1 MKRLLPFCL
10 LLALAGCSGDDEAPP
25 PPVRPVATL
34 TLAAPPPQREVFA
47 GSIQARYESVLGFRV
62 GGRMTRRLLDVGA
75 PVRRGQLLAA
85 LDPTDQ
91 DNALRSR
98 EGQTAD
104 AEAQWRDAQADARRQ
119 QQLFD
124 QGVGSRS
131 QLDQALTRLH
141 TLEAS
146 REQALSAE
154 RQARDQRNYAE
165 LYSDFAG
172 VITAWQ
178 AEVGQVVSAGQPV
191 VRVARPD
198 IREAVLD
205 LPAEAIA
212 HLAPER
218 QMTVR
223 MALDPEV
230 AVVGKVREIEPQADA
245 TTRTRRVRLTLSDPP
260 DALRIGTLVQGELEL
275 PAAVGLA
282 LPVQALRRQGD
293 QASVWVVAGQGQQ
306 ARVQL
311 RPVQVLREA
320 AGQAWIGSGL
330 KAGERV
336 VVAGVNSLEEG
347 QQVKDQEGVRP

>member
-1 MKRLLPFCL
+1 MKSLLPLCL
-10 LLALAGCSGDDEAPP
+10 LLAVAGCSDDEAPP
-25 PPVRPVATL
+25 PPVRPVATV
-34 TLAAPPPQREVFA
+34 TLSAPPAPREVFA

-62 GGRMTRRLLDVGA
+62 GGRMTRRLLDVGE

-98 EGQTAD
+98 QGQTAD
-104 AEAQWRDAQADARRQ
+104 AQAQWRDASNDARRQ

-141 TLEAS
+141 TLEAA
-146 REQALSAE
+146 REQAQSAE

-165 LYSDFAG
+165 LYSDFEG

-205 LPAEAIA
+205 LPASAIG
-212 HLAPER
+212 HLQPER
-218 QMTVR
+218 QLTVR
-223 MALDPEV
+223 MALDPAV
-230 AVVGKVREIEPQADA
+230 AVSGKVREIEPQADA
-245 TTRTRRVRLTLSDPP
+245 TTRTRRVRLTLDQPP
-260 DALRIGTLVQGELEL
+260 AALRIGTLVQGELEL
-275 PAAVGLA
+275 PPAAGLA

-293 QASVWVVAGQGQQ
+293 QASVWVVEGKGEQ
-306 ARVQL
+306 AQVRQ
-311 RPVQVLREA
+311 RAVQVIREA
-320 AGQAWIGSGL
+320 DGQAWIGSGL
-330 KAGERV
+330 SVGERV

-347 QQVKDQEGVRP
+347 QRVKDQEGARP

>member
-1 MKRLLPFCL
+1 MKRLLTLSL
-10 LLALAGCSGDDEAPP
+10 LLALCGCSDDEAPP

-34 TLAAPPPQREVFA
+34 TLKAPAPQREVFA

-62 GGRMTRRLLDVGA
+62 GGRMTRRPLDVGA
-75 PVRRGQLLAA
+75 AVRRGQLLAA

-104 AEAQWRDAQADARRQ
+104 AEAQWRDAKADARRQ

-154 RQARDQRNYAE
+154 RQARDQRDYAE
-165 LYSDFAG
+165 LYSDFDG

-205 LPAEAIA
+205 LPAQAIGQ
-212 HLAPER
+212 LAPER

-230 AVVGKVREIEPQADA
+230 AVTGKVREIEPQADA
-245 TTRTRRVRLTLSDPP
+245 TTRTRRVRLTLLDPP
-260 DALRIGTLVQGELEL
+260 DALRIGSLVQGELEL
-275 PAAVGLA
+275 PAAEGLA
-282 LPVQALRRQGD
+282 LPVQALRRQGE
-293 QASVWVVAGQGQQ
+293 QTAVWVVEGQGQQ
-306 ARVQL
+306 ARVRL

-320 AGQAWIGSGL
+320 DGQAWIGSGL
-330 KAGERV
+330 QAGERV

-347 QQVKDQEGVRP
+347 QQVKDSEGARP

>member
-1 MKRLLPFCL
+1 MKRLLTLSL
-10 LLALAGCSGDDEAPP
+10 LLALCGCSDDEAPP

-34 TLAAPPPQREVFA
+34 TLKAPAPQREVFA

-62 GGRMTRRLLDVGA
+62 GGRMTRRPLDVGA
-75 PVRRGQLLAA
+75 AVRRGQLLAA

-104 AEAQWRDAQADARRQ
+104 AEAQWRDAKADARRQ

-154 RQARDQRNYAE
+154 RQARDQRDYAE
-165 LYSDFAG
+165 LYSDFDG

-205 LPAEAIA
+205 LPAQAIGQ
-212 HLAPER
+212 LAPER

-230 AVVGKVREIEPQADA
+230 AVTGKVREIEPQADA
-245 TTRTRRVRLTLSDPP
+245 TTRTRRVRLTLLDPP
-260 DALRIGTLVQGELEL
+260 DALRIGSLVQGELEL

-282 LPVQALRRQGD
+282 LPIQALRRQGE
-293 QASVWVVAGQGQQ
+293 QTAVWVVEGQGHQ
-306 ARVQL
+306 ARVRL

-320 AGQAWIGSGL
+320 DGQAWIGSGL

-347 QQVKDQEGVRP
+347 QRVKDSEGARP

>member
-1 MKRLLPFCL
+1 MKRLLTLLL
-10 LLALAGCSGDDEAPP
+10 LLALSGCSDDEAPP

-34 TLAAPPPQREVFA
+34 TLKAPAPQREVFA

-62 GGRMTRRLLDVGA
+62 GGRMTRRPLDVGA
-75 PVRRGQLLAA
+75 AVRRGQLLAA

-104 AEAQWRDAQADARRQ
+104 AEAQWRDAKADARRQ

-154 RQARDQRNYAE
+154 RQARDQRDYAE
-165 LYSDFAG
+165 LYSDFDG

-205 LPAEAIA
+205 LPAQAIGQ
-212 HLAPER
+212 LVPER

-245 TTRTRRVRLTLSDPP
+245 TTRTRRVRLTLLDPP
-260 DALRIGTLVQGELEL
+260 DALRIGSLVQGELEL
-275 PAAVGLA
+275 PAAEGLA
-282 LPVQALRRQGD
+282 LPVQALRRQGE
-293 QASVWVVAGQGQQ
+293 QTSVWVVEGQGQQ
-306 ARVQL
+306 ARVRQ

-320 AGQAWIGSGL
+320 DGQAWIGSGL

-347 QQVKDQEGVRP
+347 QQVKDSEGVRP

>member
-1 MKRLLPFCL
+1 MRCILLVGVL
-10 LLALAGCSGDDEAPP
+10 LVLAGCSNDDETPP
-25 PPVRPVATL
+25 PIRPVATM
-34 TLAAPPPQREVFA
+34 TLSAPPLQREVFA

-75 PVRRGQLLAA
+75 PVRRDQLLAA

-98 EGQTAD
+98 EGQAAD
-104 AEAQWRDAQADARRQ
+104 AEAQWRDARNDARRQ

-165 LYSDFAG
+165 LYSDFEG

-205 LPAEAIA
+205 LPAQAIG

-218 QMTVR
+218 EMTVR

-245 TTRTRRVRLTLSDPP
+245 TTRTRRVRLTLNDPP
-260 DALRIGTLVQGELEL
+260 EALRIGTLVQGELEL
-275 PAAVGLA
+275 PAAQGLA

-293 QASVWVVAGQGQQ
+293 QTMVWVVEGQGQQ
-306 ARVQL
+306 AQVRQ

-320 AGQAWIGSGL
+320 DGQAWIGSGL
-330 KAGERV
+330 STGERV

-347 QQVKDQEGVRP
+347 QRVKDQEGARP

>member
-1 MKRLLPFCL
+1 MKPLLPLCL
-10 LLALAGCSGDDEAPP
+10 LLALAGCSDDEAPP
-25 PPVRPVATL
+25 PPVRPVATV
-34 TLAAPPPQREVFA
+34 TLGAPPAPREVFA

-98 EGQTAD
+98 QGQTAD
-104 AEAQWRDAQADARRQ
+104 AQAQWRDASNDARRQ

-141 TLEAS
+141 TLEAA
-146 REQALSAE
+146 REQAQSAE

-165 LYSDFAG
+165 LYSDFEG

-205 LPAEAIA
+205 LPASAIGQ
-212 HLAPER
+212 LEPQR
-218 QMTVR
+218 PLTVR
-223 MALDPEV
+223 MALDPAV
-230 AVVGKVREIEPQADA
+230 AVSGKVREIEPQADA
-245 TTRTRRVRLTLSDPP
+245 TTRTRRVRLTLDDPP
-260 DALRIGTLVQGELEL
+260 AALRIGTLVQGELEL
-275 PAAVGLA
+275 PPAAGLA

-293 QASVWVVAGQGQQ
+293 QVAVWVVEGRGEQ
-306 ARVQL
+306 AQVRQ
-311 RPVQVLREA
+311 RAVQVIREA

-330 KAGERV
+330 SAGDRV

-347 QQVKDQEGVRP
+347 QRVKDQEGARP

>member
-1 MKRLLPFCL
+1 MKRLLTLSL
-10 LLALAGCSGDDEAPP
+10 LLALCGCSDDEAPP

-34 TLAAPPPQREVFA
+34 TLKAPAPQREVFA

-62 GGRMTRRLLDVGA
+62 GGRMTRRPLDVGA
-75 PVRRGQLLAA
+75 AVRRGQLLAA

-104 AEAQWRDAQADARRQ
+104 AEAQWRDAKADARRQ

-154 RQARDQRNYAE
+154 RQARDQRDYAE
-165 LYSDFAG
+165 LYSDFDG

-205 LPAEAIA
+205 LPAQAIGQ
-212 HLAPER
+212 LAPER

-245 TTRTRRVRLTLSDPP
+245 TTRTRRVRLTLLDPP
-260 DALRIGTLVQGELEL
+260 DALRIGSLVQGELEL
-275 PAAVGLA
+275 PAAEGLA
-282 LPVQALRRQGD
+282 LPVQALRRQGE
-293 QASVWVVAGQGQQ
+293 QTAVWVVEGQGQQ
-306 ARVQL
+306 ARVRQ

-320 AGQAWIGSGL
+320 DGQAWIGSGL
-330 KAGERV
+330 QAGERV

-347 QQVKDQEGVRP
+347 QQVKDSEGARP

>member
-1 MKRLLPFCL
+1 MKPLLL
-10 LLALAGCSGDDEAPP
+10 IGVLLALVGCSNDDEAPP
-25 PPVRPVATL
+25 PPIRPVATV
-34 TLAAPPPQREVFA
+34 TVSAPPLQREVFA

-104 AEAQWRDAQADARRQ
+104 AEAQWRDARNDARRQ

-165 LYSDFAG
+165 LYSDFDG

-205 LPAEAIA
+205 LPAQAIG

-218 QMTVR
+218 RLTVR
-223 MALDPEV
+223 MALDPDV
-230 AVVGKVREIEPQADA
+230 AVEGRVREIEPQADA
-245 TTRTRRVRLTLSDPP
+245 TTRTRRVRLTLDNPP
-260 DALRIGTLVQGELEL
+260 AALRIGTLVQGELEL
-275 PAAVGLA
+275 PPATGLA
-282 LPVQALRRQGD
+282 LPAQALRRQDG
-293 QASVWVVAGQGQQ
+293 QTSVWVVEGKGDQ
-306 ARVQL
+306 AQVRQ

-320 AGQAWIGSGL
+320 AGQAWIGKGL
-330 KAGERV
+330 SAGERV
-336 VVAGVNSLEEG
+336 VVAGVNSLQEG
-347 QQVKDQEGVRP
+347 QRVKDQEGARP

>member
-1 MKRLLPFCL
+1 MKPLLPLCL
-10 LLALAGCSGDDEAPP
+10 LLALAGCSDDEAPP
-25 PPVRPVATL
+25 PPVRPVATV
-34 TLAAPPPQREVFA
+34 TLDAPPAPREVFA

-98 EGQTAD
+98 QGQTAD
-104 AEAQWRDAQADARRQ
+104 AQAQWRDASNDARRQ

-141 TLEAS
+141 TLEAA
-146 REQALSAE
+146 REQAQSAE

-165 LYSDFAG
+165 LYSDFEG

-205 LPAEAIA
+205 LPASAIGQ
-212 HLAPER
+212 LEPQR
-218 QMTVR
+218 PLTVR
-223 MALDPEV
+223 MALDPAV
-230 AVVGKVREIEPQADA
+230 AVSGKVREIEPQADA
-245 TTRTRRVRLTLSDPP
+245 TTRTRRVRLTLDDPP
-260 DALRIGTLVQGELEL
+260 AALRIGTLVQGELEL
-275 PAAVGLA
+275 PPAAGLA

-293 QASVWVVAGQGQQ
+293 QVAVWVVEGRGEQ
-306 ARVQL
+306 AQVRQ
-311 RPVQVLREA
+311 RTVQVIREA

-330 KAGERV
+330 SAGDRV

-347 QQVKDQEGVRP
+347 QRVKDQEGARL

>member
-1 MKRLLPFCL
+1 MKRILLVGV
-10 LLALAGCSGDDEAPP
+10 LLALAGCSNDDEPP
-25 PPVRPVATL
+25 PPVRPVATV
-34 TLAAPPPQREVFA
+34 TLSAPPPQREVFA

-85 LDPTDQ
+85 LDPSDQ

-104 AEAQWRDAQADARRQ
+104 AEAQWRDARNDARRQ

-154 RQARDQRNYAE
+154 RQARDQRDYTE
-165 LYSDFAG
+165 LYSDFDG

-178 AEVGQVVSAGQPV
+178 AEVGQVVAAGQPV

-198 IREAVLD
+198 VREAVLD
-205 LPAEAIA
+205 LPAQAIGQ
-212 HLAPER
+212 LTPGR
-218 QMTVR
+218 VLTVR

-230 AVVGKVREIEPQADA
+230 AVQGRVREIEPQADA
-245 TTRTRRVRLTLSDPP
+245 TTRTRRVRLTLDDPP
-260 DALRIGTLVQGELEL
+260 AALRIGTLVQGELEL
-275 PAAVGLA
+275 PPAAGLA
-282 LPVQALRRQGD
+282 LPAQALRRQDG
-293 QASVWVVAGQGQQ
+293 QASVWVVEGNGDQ
-306 ARVQL
+306 AQVRQ

-320 AGQAWIGSGL
+320 DGQAWIGSGL
-330 KAGERV
+330 STGERV
-336 VVAGVNSLEEG
+336 VVAGVNSLQEG
-347 QQVKDQEGVRP
+347 QRVKDQEDTRP

>member
-1 MKRLLPFCL
+1 MKRLLTLSL
-10 LLALAGCSGDDEAPP
+10 LLALGGCSDDEAPP

-34 TLAAPPPQREVFA
+34 TLKAPAPQREVFA
-47 GSIQARYESVLGFRV
+47 GSIQARYESVLAFRV
-62 GGRMTRRLLDVGA
+62 GGRMTRRPLDVGA
-75 PVRRGQLLAA
+75 TVRRGQLLAA

-104 AEAQWRDAQADARRQ
+104 AEAQWRDAKADARRQ

-154 RQARDQRNYAE
+154 RQARDQRDYAE
-165 LYSDFAG
+165 LYSDFDG

-205 LPAEAIA
+205 LPAQAIGQ
-212 HLAPER
+212 LAPER

-245 TTRTRRVRLTLSDPP
+245 TTRTRRVRLTLLDPP

-275 PAAVGLA
+275 PAAEGLA
-282 LPVQALRRQGD
+282 LPVQALRRQGE
-293 QASVWVVAGQGQQ
+293 QTSVWVVEGQGQQ
-306 ARVQL
+306 ARVRQ

-320 AGQAWIGSGL
+320 DGQAWIGSGL
-330 KAGERV
+330 LAGERV

-347 QQVKDQEGVRP
+347 QQVKDSEGARP